1 MRRHS
6 KTTLLGWATVSAAA
20 ALLTAACSSAAE
32 DSAQT
37 AEPPPAATA
46 ELPPLPAEPVP
57 PGGIGISSAGVT
69 TSVAVPAEATESQYG
84 QACLAA
90 KEWLDERREDP
101 KALVESYLKVVQDPA
116 FVGPAT
122 FDTPWAQLTPAQQA
136 GAIMA
141 ANGAAEGQCS

>member
-57 PGGIGISSAGVT
+57 PGGIGISSA
-69 TSVAVPAEATESQYG
+69 AEATESQYG

-90 KEWLDERREDP
+90 KDWLDERGEDP